1 VRLGLVTACLQQPG
15 RGQVREE
22 ALDQRGLADAGLA
35 FDDDDLGVAGGRVA
49 ERVVE
54 DAQLRLTTDE
64 DRCRCRWLM
73 CDSCSS

>member
-1 VRLGLVTACLQQPG
+1 VT
-15 RGQVREE
+15 
-22 ALDQRGLADAGLA
+22 
-35 FDDDDLGVAGGRVA
+35 GGRVA

-54 DAQLRLTTDE
+54 HAELRLTTDE